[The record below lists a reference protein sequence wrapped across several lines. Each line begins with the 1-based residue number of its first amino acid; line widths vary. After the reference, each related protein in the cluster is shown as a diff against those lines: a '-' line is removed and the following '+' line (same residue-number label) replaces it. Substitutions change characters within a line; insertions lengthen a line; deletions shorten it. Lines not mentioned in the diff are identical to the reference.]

1 MRQWLVFAL
10 LTPPVATVLMMVLLC
25 PSLKRFQRNVPS
37 IRTPDDL
44 SRLKKLATV
53 QMYAALIALA
63 LMAVPTLVWIYG
75 HFVEGQLG
83 WLDLLLFV
91 FVPVVIWQFVAGT
104 LSGPAKEVRAISAV
118 PELQAERD
126 HVVDV
131 WLNRAFPDW

>member
-1 MRQWLVFAL
+1 M
-10 LTPPVATVLMMVLLC
+10 PPLATALMMVLLR
-25 PSLKRFQRNVPS
+25 PALKRFRTNVPL
-37 IRTPDDL
+37 IRTPVDL
-44 SRLKKLATV
+44 SSLKKLVTV

-75 HFVEGQLG
+75 HFVEGHLG

-91 FVPVVIWQFVAGT
+91 FIPIVIWQVIAGQ
-104 LSGPAKEVRAISAV
+104 LSGPAKEVRAISSV

-131 WLNRAFPDW
+131 WLNRVFPDW

>member
-1 MRQWLVFAL
+1 MRQWLIFAL
-10 LTPPVATVLMMVLLC
+10 LMPPVATVLMMVLLR
-25 PSLKRFQRNVPS
+25 PSLKRFQRTVPL
-37 IRTPDDL
+37 IRTPVDL
-44 SRLKKLATV
+44 SSLKKLVTV

-75 HFVEGQLG
+75 HFVEGHLG
-83 WLDLLLFV
+83 WPDLLLFV
-91 FVPVVIWQFVAGT
+91 FVPIVIWQVVAGK

-131 WLNRAFPDW
+131 WLNRVFPDW